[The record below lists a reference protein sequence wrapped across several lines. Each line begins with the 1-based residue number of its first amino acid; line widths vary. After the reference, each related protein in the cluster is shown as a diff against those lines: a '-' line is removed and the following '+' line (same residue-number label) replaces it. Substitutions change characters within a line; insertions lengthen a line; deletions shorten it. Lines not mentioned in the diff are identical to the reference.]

1 MSIVKK
7 YTETSLV
14 LRIVIGLVLGTI
26 LGLFLPEWTGI
37 SILGQLFV
45 GALKAIAPVLVAVLV
60 ASSVAQAN
68 GGLGPRFRTVITLYL
83 VTTMIAAIVAVV
95 GSFLY
100 PVSMVLKEGAAS
112 DSAPGALV
120 DVFSNLLTN
129 MVANR

>member
-45 GALKAIAPVLVAVLV
+45 GALKAIAPVLVAILV

-68 GGLGPRFRTVITLYL
+68 GGYESLLDLNAKDKDTLALIRY
-83 VTTMIAAIVAVV
+83 IADEDK
-95 GSFLY
+95 
-100 PVSMVLKEGAAS
+100 MDK
-112 DSAPGALV
+112 
-120 DVFSNLLTN
+120 LLENQQIIKTILSHST
-129 MVANR
+129 R